1 MIGNKFT
8 LMEVSNIT
16 GLEIVRINYW
26 ITKEWISPVESETLD
41 LEDIARLHLIN
52 ELQNDFAANE
62 ESIPLIL
69 HLIDQLCYV
78 QETLRHVKEK
88 IV

>member
-1 MIGNKFT
+1 MINNKFT
-8 LMEVSNIT
+8 LIEVSNIT
-16 GLEIVRINYW
+16 GLEIVRINNW
-26 ITKEWISPVESETLD
+26 ITKEWISPFGSETLD

-52 ELQNDFAANE
+52 ELQNDFGANE

-78 QETLRHVKEK
+78 QENLRHLKAK